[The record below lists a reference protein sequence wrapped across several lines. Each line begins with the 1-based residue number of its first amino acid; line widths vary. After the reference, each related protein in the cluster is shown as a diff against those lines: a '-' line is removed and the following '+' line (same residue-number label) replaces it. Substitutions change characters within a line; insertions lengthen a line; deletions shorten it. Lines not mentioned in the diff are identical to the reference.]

1 MLNQCGEQC
10 VESVYFDQ
18 ENGNVF
24 QVEGGVFLS
33 DFESK
38 WLKGAIV
45 EPVQVSQGN
54 SNVFEIT

>member
-1 MLNQCGEQC
+1 M
-10 VESVYFDQ
+10 
-18 ENGNVF
+18 F
-24 QVEGGVFLS
+24 QVEGGVFSS